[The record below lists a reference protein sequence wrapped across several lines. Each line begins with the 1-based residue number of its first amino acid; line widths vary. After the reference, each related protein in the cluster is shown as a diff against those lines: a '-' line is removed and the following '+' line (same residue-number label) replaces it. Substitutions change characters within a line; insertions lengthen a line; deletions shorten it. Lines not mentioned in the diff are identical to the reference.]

1 MPIERAKPTLI
12 AGDSMLSVRPATE
25 VDVAPLGTGLDV
37 GATIGQ
43 GGSAIVR
50 RAIQRSL
57 AREVAVKT
65 LRPEVDATRGRSLL
79 LREARVTGGLQ
90 HPGVIPVHD
99 VVHDPVDD
107 ELQIVMKRVEG
118 DSWLVLMKRPIA
130 LEAHFPGREPIDAH
144 LDILIRLCRVL
155 EYAHDRGILHRDIK
169 PENVMLGRFG
179 ELYLLD
185 WGLALRTDPRGNPDV
200 PHVDDVAPVLAG
212 TPAYMAPEM
221 LGEGGKL
228 GTWTDVFLLGATLY
242 EVVFGEPPYAGLE
255 GGELHDA
262 IRGASPDFEG
272 ADSDWLTAITRRAM
286 QRDPEHRYESVAE
299 LRRALE
305 NYQQARGAWTL
316 TRDALAYL
324 KQLELRVAEPDSE
337 EDKRRELYVL
347 HGQAVFG
354 FQQALRHWEHEEAE
368 EGLAK
373 THVVLATWELEQGD
387 PEAALRLLADLDPVP
402 AELWASARSSLEQ
415 KQAEQDEL
423 RALKREYDP
432 RVGRRN
438 RLYTLLGFAAVWVA
452 APMSIWLFADP
463 EQAVA
468 EWTLP
473 GSLAFLL
480 VVLAVS
486 LVRRDEVLGSHV
498 NRVAMGSLAVIF
510 AAQVALDVAALIGG
524 WSMVIVHTNHLL
536 LWAVVSSVT
545 AFTLSSRLW
554 WVSSA
559 YLVGYFVAL
568 VWPTTLLP
576 VIAATNAFLIVV
588 ARWMWADDVWLRD
601 QLEG

>member
-1 MPIERAKPTLI
+1 MKRAEPTLI
-12 AGDSMLSVRPATE
+12 AGDSMLSVRPVGE
-25 VDVAPLGTGLDV
+25 VDVAPHDTGLDV

-65 LRPEVDATRGRSLL
+65 LRPEVDATRGRALL
-79 LREARVTGGLQ
+79 LREARVTGALQ

-99 VVHDPVDD
+99 VVHDPLDD

-118 DSWLVLMKRPIA
+118 DSWLVLMKRPLA
-130 LEAHFPGREPIDAH
+130 LESHFGGREPIDAH

-228 GTWTDVFLLGATLY
+228 GTATDVFLLGATLY
-242 EVVFGEPPYAGLE
+242 EVIFGEPPYAGLSE
-255 GGELHDA
+255 GELHAA
-262 IRGASPDFEG
+262 IRDAAPSFEG

-324 KQLELRVAEPDSE
+324 KQLETRVAEADAE
-337 EDKRRELYVL
+337 DDKRRELYVL

-368 EGLAK
+368 QGLAK
-373 THVVLATWELEQGD
+373 THMVLATWELEQGD
-387 PEAALRLLADLDPVP
+387 PEGALRLLADLDPVP
-402 AELWASARSSLEQ
+402 QELWARAQAELEQ
-415 KQAEQDEL
+415 KKAEQEEL
-423 RALKREYDP
+423 HALRREYDP

-438 RLYTLLGFAAVWVA
+438 RLYTLLAFAAVWVL
-452 APMSIWLFADP
+452 APMSIWLFTDH

-473 GSLAFLL
+473 GSVGFLL
-480 VVLAVS
+480 VVVAVTW
-486 LVRRDEVLGSHV
+486 LRRDEVLGSHV
-498 NRVAMGSLAVIF
+498 NRVAMGGLGVIF
-510 AAQVALDVAALIGG
+510 AAQVALDVAALLGG
-524 WSMVIVHTNHLL
+524 WSMIVVHTNHLL
-536 LWAVVSSVT
+536 LWAVVSAMT
-545 AFTLSSRLW
+545 AFTLSHRLW
-554 WVSSA
+554 WVSAA
-559 YLVGYFVAL
+559 YVVGYFVAL
-568 VWPTTLLP
+568 IWPTTLLP

-588 ARWMWADDVWLRD
+588 ARWMWADSVWLRD
-601 QLEG
+601 QLER